1 MNYSQ
6 SYGNIIWTNH
16 AIEKMRSRGID
27 QSDALDAFRYA
38 DSSLQG
44 KNPGSIEFVK
54 HYGPTTITLIAK
66 QNEKN
71 EWIVISVWQ
80 DPPNPGT
87 EDAKQ
92 KQNYHKY
99 QKASF
104 WQKMW
109 LTLKSQ
115 IGL

>member
-6 SYGNIIWTNH
+6 NYGDIIWTNH
-16 AIEKMRSRGID
+16 AIEKMSDRGID
-27 QSDALDAFRYA
+27 QSDALETFRYA
-38 DSSLQG
+38 DTSLQG

-66 QNEKN
+66 QNEKG

-87 EDAKQ
+87 KDAKQ
-92 KQNYHKY
+92 KERY
-99 QKASF
+99 QKMQKSGF
-104 WQKMW
+104 WGKLF

-115 IGL
+115 LGI